1 MSRRTQAILLA
12 VVAAVAVAGL
22 ALRAIFGKAA
32 AADHAVI
39 VFDRSDSKRGGCDAV
54 VGVAEELFRAGR
66 WRTGSSLV
74 VLATGAAET
83 LGEPVEVVRFDR
95 FERARTVEGR
105 GAAARARMRLLGDLR
120 RRCEALATTSVSPV
134 YLGAR
139 RGAELLQGRDCKR
152 NRCTLFVVTDGEE
165 TAEAAVALALRGGA
179 TPAAATLPSKI
190 PNRGVRVRL
199 CGLAETTALGLPA
212 VPARG
217 RRAKSGGTAPSKPKK
232 ERLRDGA
239 RADRVAATWRALF
252 EDPSLIETSPVCP
265 ARAEAE

>member
-1 MSRRTQAILLA
+1 MSRRIQAILLA

-32 AADHAVI
+32 ATDHAVI

-54 VGVAEELFRAGR
+54 VGVAEELFGAGR

-74 VLATGAAET
+74 VLATGSAET
-83 LGEPVEVVRFDR
+83 LGEPVQVIRFDR

-120 RRCEALATTSVSPV
+120 RRCEDLPTTRVSPV

-139 RGAELLQGRDCKR
+139 RGAEVLQARDCTHD
-152 NRCTLFVVTDGEE
+152 RCTLVVVTDGEE
-165 TAEAAVALALRGGA
+165 TSEASVALALRGGA
-179 TPAAATLPSKI
+179 ARDAADLPSKV
-190 PNRGVRVRL
+190 PNSGVRVRL
-199 CGLAETTALGLPA
+199 CGLAETTAA
-212 VPARG
+212 PARG
-217 RRAKSGGTAPSKPKK
+217 RRAKSGEAALSTPKK

-252 EDPSLIETSPVCP
+252 ADPSLVETSPVCP